1 MPRFHGRAAGAESVP
16 VVETA
21 AGCAEVVAAVALVAL
36 PHPGEGGAW
45 GGSWRLW
52 DGGGGRV
59 LEGDSGSWR

>member
-1 MPRFHGRAAGAESVP
+1 VA

-21 AGCAEVVAAVALVAL
+21 ACGAEVVTAVALMAL
-36 PHPGEGGAW
+36 PHPGEGEGW
-45 GGSWRLW
+45 GGRWRLW